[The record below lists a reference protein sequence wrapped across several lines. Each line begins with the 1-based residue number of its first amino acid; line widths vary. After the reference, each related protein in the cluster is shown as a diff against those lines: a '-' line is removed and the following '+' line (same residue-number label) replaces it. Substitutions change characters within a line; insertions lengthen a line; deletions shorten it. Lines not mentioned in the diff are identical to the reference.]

1 MFGIDD
7 ALIAA
12 AAAEAAAA
20 SAAAAAPAVIA
31 APLAGEAA
39 AAAAGATMAPTAVAP
54 MTGMTAPTGFASILN
69 PLNAAPGVGQ
79 VGSGMT
85 GAANPFAA
93 VGNLSTAAPSLPMGM
108 TPGPLPGAAGP
119 GSGLSGTGTFAEMPG
134 AAGGLDAGP
143 LAKNAAALKP
153 EQLAQLS
160 RLMPGQQGQA
170 VGGSGRGGARS
181 GSGNVV
187 AAGQLTAP
195 SLGTARPS
203 LGAILGLRGAR

>member
-12 AAAEAAAA
+12 ALAEAAVPT
-20 SAAAAAPAVIA
+20 AAAVAAPAIA

-39 AAAAGATMAPTAVAP
+39 MAPATGVA
-54 MTGMTAPTGFASILN
+54 APTGFASILN

-79 VGSGMT
+79 LGSGMA
-85 GAANPFAA
+85 GAANPLAA
-93 VGNLSTAAPSLPMGM
+93 VGNMATAAPPLPMGM
-108 TPGPLPGAAGP
+108 TPGPLPGAAGL

-134 AAGGLDAGP
+134 AAGALDGGP

-160 RLMPGQQGQA
+160 RLMPGQQGSQA
-170 VGGSGRGGARS
+170 GGGGGGGGLGKQGGGVQAPS
-181 GSGNVV
+181 
-187 AAGQLTAP
+187 ALTAP